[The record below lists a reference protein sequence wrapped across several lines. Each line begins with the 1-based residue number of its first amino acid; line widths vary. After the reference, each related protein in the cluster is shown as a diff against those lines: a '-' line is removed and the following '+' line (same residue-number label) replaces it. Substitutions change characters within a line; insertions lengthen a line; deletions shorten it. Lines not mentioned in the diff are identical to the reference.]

1 MSLTVNP
8 DLERQLHA
16 LADASGRD
24 AQEMAD
30 KALQQYIAREAEII
44 AKIRIGLG
52 QAERGQTSSHADV
65 VARMDAKLAAL
76 ERPHP

>member
-8 DLERQLHA
+8 DLEQQLVA

-30 KALQQYIAREAEII
+30 KALQQYIAREAEIVT
-44 AKIRIGLG
+44 KIRIGLE
-52 QAERGQTSSHADV
+52 QAGRGQMSSHADV

-76 ERPHP
+76 DRPRP